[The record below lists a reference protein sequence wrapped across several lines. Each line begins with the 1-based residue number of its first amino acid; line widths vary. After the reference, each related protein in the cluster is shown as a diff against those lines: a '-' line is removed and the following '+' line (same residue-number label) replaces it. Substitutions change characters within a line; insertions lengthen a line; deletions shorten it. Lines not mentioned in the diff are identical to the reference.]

1 MGLFNKKSEQDL
13 TFSSTLKGLI
23 NKKPKNLELY
33 KLAFRHTSVTGD
45 SNERLEYLGDAI
57 LGAVVAEFLFK
68 KFPYK
73 DEGFLTEVR
82 SRIVKRESLN
92 GIAMRMG
99 FKNLIQYDKRST
111 SSISSMLGNALE
123 AFVGAI
129 YLDCGYKFTKK
140 YIINTMIADYVDL
153 NDIVK
158 NDTNFKSTI
167 IEWAQ
172 KGQKKLS
179 FEIINVDGA
188 HHKKVY
194 TAAVIIDEKEIA
206 QGTNSNKKKA
216 EQAAAKKAIQV
227 LAIT

>member
-1 MGLFNKKSEQDL
+1 MRLFNRKSEQDL
-13 TFSSTLKGLI
+13 IFSSTLKGLI
-23 NKKPKNLELY
+23 HKKPKNLELY
-33 KLAFRHTSVTGD
+33 KLAFRHTSVAGD

-57 LGAVVAEFLFK
+57 LGAIVAEYLFK

-99 FKNLIQYDKRST
+99 FKNLIEYDNRST

-158 NDTNFKSTI
+158 NDTNFKSTV

-172 KGQKKLS
+172 KNQKKLS
-179 FEIINVDGA
+179 FETINVEGD
-188 HHKKVY
+188 HHRKVY
-194 TAAVIIDEKEIA
+194 TVALILDNEEIA
-206 QGTNSNKKKA
+206 QGSNSNKKKA
-216 EQAAAKKAIQV
+216 EQAAAKKAIGI
-227 LAIT
+227 LL